1 MLLALR
7 RTDPAE
13 ARLRELLAGPL
24 VDDDLHAEALELL
37 RRSPAMAEAHDEL
50 CAGPSRPGRA
60 GPRCPPSPQTDALSQ
75 MCDVVVDRSA

>member
-50 CAGPSRPGRA
+50 VRWAESARAELAALPPG
-60 GPRCPPSPQTDALSQ
+60 PQTDALSQ